1 MKVLTIRIEMDGD
14 AFQGVPEH
22 GAAQVRAILAG
33 VESDIYNCGIV
44 GSLGSLKDGNGNTC
58 GAVVL
63 TFE

>member
-1 MKVLTIRIEMDGD
+1 MKVLTIRIEMVGD

-33 VESDIYNCGIV
+33 VESDINNCGIV
-44 GSLGSLKDGNGNTC
+44 GSLGVLKDNNGNSC
-58 GAVVL
+58 GSVAL